1 MRKAIRRAVLVA
13 IVVWAALLAWRYER
27 IPALPPRP
35 QADMGTVK
43 QDLLEFARAER
54 AFYASS
60 GRYAEMHELR
70 TQGLLTLP
78 PEMRWPYSYY
88 VMTPSPKRFVVI
100 AMGQTRMGARPLALA
115 IDEKMDMRELDSSD
129 FHGPHGKR
137 RQRMMR
143 TT

>member
-1 MRKAIRRAVLVA
+1 MVMLVA
-13 IVVWAALLAWRYER
+13 WAALLAWKYER

-35 QADMGTVK
+35 QADMATVK
-43 QDLLEFARAER
+43 QDLLVFARAER

-88 VMTPSPKRFVVI
+88 VVMPTSKRFVVV
-100 AMGQTRMGARPLALA
+100 AMGQGAMGARPLALA
-115 IDEKMDMRELDSSD
+115 IDEKMDMRELDASD
-129 FHGPHGKR
+129 FPAPRGKR